1 MKHLGLALLLL
12 LVTHSV
18 AAQFSLGATDEYLK
32 KRAEAEELQRVQDSV
47 RRAELEEQQWM
58 ANDIRFLVKWNNM
71 LTYRQSIGI
80 IQNTYNL
87 SYYGYLNSN
96 EKWTFPIS
104 LRLTGSEEFNYKNMA
119 TGYND
124 WSQWVT
130 EFGLSGFKRIKGEQ
144 YFSLGFHL
152 PLGWERY
159 RLQGEPSTVKKHW
172 HGLIGLRAEERLMYI
187 SDKKTGLVMS
197 AGLYQLLLNSKR
209 YKLDAGFSLE
219 VGLKF

>member
-1 MKHLGLALLLL
+1 MKRVSLVLLLL
-12 LVTHSV
+12 IASSS
-18 AAQFSLGATDEYLK
+18 AFGQFSLGATDEYLK
-32 KRAEAEELQRVQDSV
+32 KRAEAEELQRVQDSI
-47 RRAELEEQQWM
+47 RQAELEEQQWM
-58 ANDIRFLVKWNNM
+58 ANDIRYLVKWNNM

-96 EKWTFPIS
+96 EKWIFPIS
-104 LRLTGSEEFNYKNMA
+104 LRLTGSEEFNEKNMA
-119 TGYND
+119 TGFND

-130 EFGLSGFKRIKGEQ
+130 EFGLSGFKRIKGEN

-159 RLQGEPSTVKKHW
+159 RLPSETSAVKKHW
-172 HGLIGLRAEERLMYI
+172 HGLIGLRAEERMLYI
-187 SDKKTGLVMS
+187 SDKKTGLVLS
-197 AGLYQLLLNSKR
+197 AGFYQLLLNSKR
-209 YKLDAGFSLE
+209 YTLDAGFSLE